1 MVALVLSVIRQTAVL
16 ARWVYFGAETIQ
28 GPSPN
33 TSLATIVPL
42 AAGCFATFQLP
53 SLVVDAR
60 DRGLSTG
67 FEAHG
72 FLIEAVLQLVDLL
85 P

>member
-42 AAGCFATFQLP
+42 AAGCFAPVHLSSLIVDVRKRRLP
-53 SLVVDAR
+53 TCLEVLR
-60 DRGLSTG
+60 L
-67 FEAHG
+67 
-72 FLIEAVLQLVDLL
+72 LIEVVLHPVELL

>member
-1 MVALVLSVIRQTAVL
+1 MAALALSVIRQAAML
-16 ARWVYFGAETIQ
+16 ARWVYFGAETIR
-28 GPSPN
+28 GPS
-33 TSLATIVPL
+33 TYTTLAAIVPL

-53 SLVVDAR
+53 SLVVEAR

-67 FEAHG
+67 LEVHG

>member
-1 MVALVLSVIRQTAVL
+1 MVALVMSVIRQTAML

-33 TSLATIVPL
+33 TSLAAIVPL

-53 SLVVDAR
+53 SLVVEAR
-60 DRGLSTG
+60 DRGLPTG
-67 FEAHG
+67 LEVHG